1 MSRIVVV
8 TTDSGA
14 VKGILAAFT
23 KKDVTVRPSLPDAQA
38 LDSAQL
44 CEFLFVDVLALSD
57 EPQTDYRLYRKA
69 MYPLWRAFPNAHVVV
84 LSSQART
91 REAVKAV
98 KAGANDYLTYP
109 VLPLEIEVLRDSVL
123 TVRQEREELDYL
135 RDQFWHD
142 EAANLVRTHSPAMHA
157 TFDQVRKVAPTRST
171 VLLTGETG
179 TGKNVVASLLH
190 RHSQRAELPYISLHC
205 GAIPDTLLESELFG
219 HERGAFTGAVQRK
232 LGKFEIAH
240 GGTLLLDEIG
250 TITPAMQ
257 IKLLQVLQDGT
268 IQRVGSERPIQVDV
282 RILAATNLDLAA
294 AVKAGDFRADLFY
307 RLSVFPVEIPPLR
320 QRREDIALL
329 AAHFLAQ
336 LEGLYAKEIDEI
348 SPQVLEAFDRYD
360 WPGNVRELESLME
373 RAYILESSS
382 ILTPENFPVALFSGD
397 DPVSPVTVSAD
408 ESLAQARKRAVDD
421 IERVYLK
428 QQLERCAGRV
438 GETARAAGI
447 TPRQL
452 HSLMKKHGLRKER
465 FRPRSP
471 SRRDD

>member
-8 TTDSGA
+8 TADSGA
-14 VKGILAAFT
+14 VDGILAAFDER
-23 KKDVTVRPSLPDAQA
+23 DVAVRPSLADALA

-44 CEFLFVDVLALSD
+44 CEFLFVDVLALSA
-57 EPQTDYRLYRKA
+57 EPTADYRLYRKA
-69 MYPLWRAFPNAHVVV
+69 MYPVWRVFPNAHVVV
-84 LSSQART
+84 LSSQERT

-98 KAGANDYLTYP
+98 KAGGNDYLTYP
-109 VLPLEIEVLRDSVL
+109 ILPLEIEVLRDSAQAL
-123 TVRQEREELDYL
+123 RQDREELDYL

-142 EAANLVRTHSPAMHA
+142 DSANLARTHSPAMRA

-232 LGKFEIAH
+232 LGKFEIAN

-282 RILAATNLDLAA
+282 RILAATNLELAA

-329 AAHFLAQ
+329 AEHFLAK

-348 SPQVLEAFDRYD
+348 APPVLEAFERYE

-382 ILTPENFPVALFSGD
+382 TLTQDNFPVALFSGD
-397 DPVSPVTVSAD
+397 DPVSPVTISAD
-408 ESLAQARKRAVDD
+408 ETLAHARRRAIDD
-421 IERVYLK
+421 IERMYLK
-428 QQLERCAGRV
+428 QQLDRCRGRV
-438 GETARAAGI
+438 GDTARVAGI

-452 HSLMKKHGLRKER
+452 HSLMKKHGLRKES
-465 FRPRSP
+465 FR
-471 SRRDD
+471 RRADGGRGS